1 MREKEGVSTFIILIV
16 FNSIHDVSTWML
28 HVEAASVSVLSYC
41 VFGYHRLSDGGLL
54 ISFDGASY
62 TTYMKDQ
69 VSSYRI
75 TIGNKTCVL
84 HKENDPTKLR

>member
-1 MREKEGVSTFIILIV
+1 MPC
-16 FNSIHDVSTWML
+16 
-28 HVEAASVSVLSYC
+28 YC
-41 VFGYHRLSDGGLL
+41 RLSDGGLL